1 VRGVRIAYGCA
12 MVEHSTR
19 GLKLVSTEPVAGA
32 DVEAPV
38 ERDHDFVQSLERGL
52 SVLRCFSAEHPS
64 LTLSEVARLT
74 GLTRATARR
83 LLLTFERLG
92 YMRNDGRLFE
102 LTPLVLDLGY
112 AYISSCKLPD
122 LMQPDMEALSERC
135 NESVSASVLDGH
147 EIVYIARVPTKR
159 IMTISLS
166 LGSRLPAAITSMGRV
181 LLADLP
187 DDELH
192 ARLVAMPV
200 EKRAEH
206 TETDPAR
213 LLGLIRQVRSQ
224 GWALVDQELEDG
236 VRSVA
241 APLRD
246 RSGRA
251 IAAINVSTHAGR
263 VSLDELRGPILQALL
278 ESVAEVNVRLGKR

>member
-1 VRGVRIAYGCA
+1 

-19 GLKLVSTEPVAGA
+19 GLKLVSTEPAVTAASA
-32 DVEAPV
+32 DPDAAV

-52 SVLRCFSAEHPS
+52 SVLRCFSAEHPA

-122 LMQPDMEALSERC
+122 LVQPDMEALSERC

-159 IMTISLS
+159 IMTIALS

-187 DDELH
+187 EDELH

-213 LLGLIRQVRSQ
+213 LLAMIRHVRAQ
-224 GWALVDQELEDG
+224 GWALVDQELEEG

-263 VSLDELRGPILQALL
+263 VSLEELRGPILQALL
-278 ESVAEVNVRLGKR
+278 ETVAEINVRLGKR

>member
-1 VRGVRIAYGCA
+1 
-12 MVEHSTR
+12 
-19 GLKLVSTEPVAGA
+19 
-32 DVEAPV
+32 
-38 ERDHDFVQSLERGL
+38 
-52 SVLRCFSAEHPS
+52 
-64 LTLSEVARLT
+64 
-74 GLTRATARR
+74 
-83 LLLTFERLG
+83 
-92 YMRNDGRLFE
+92 
-102 LTPLVLDLGY
+102 
-112 AYISSCKLPD
+112 
-122 LMQPDMEALSERC
+122 
-135 NESVSASVLDGH
+135 VLDGH
-147 EIVYIARVPTKR
+147 EVVYIARVPTKR

-166 LGSRLPAAITSMGRV
+166 LGSRHPAAITSMGRV

-192 ARLVAMPV
+192 ARLAAMPV

-206 TETDPAR
+206 TETDPTR
-213 LLGLIRQVRSQ
+213 LVALIRQVRAQ
-224 GWALVDQELEDG
+224 GWALVDQELEAG

-278 ESVAEVNVRLGKR
+278 ETVAEINVRLGKR

>member
-1 VRGVRIAYGCA
+1 

-19 GLKLVSTEPVAGA
+19 GLKLVSTEGEGGSDGTTVVA
-32 DVEAPV
+32 V

-52 SVLRCFSAEHPS
+52 SVLRCFSAEHPT

-122 LMQPDMEALSERC
+122 LVQHDMEALSERC
-135 NESVSASVLDGH
+135 NESVSASVLDAD

-159 IMTISLS
+159 IMTIALS
-166 LGSRLPAAITSMGRV
+166 LGSRLPAASTSMGRGPPRRPSRRRAAPRLEAMTLTKRTDHTEV
-181 LLADLP
+181 DPDRLLA
-187 DDELH
+187 
-192 ARLVAMPV
+192 VIG
-200 EKRAEH
+200 K
-206 TETDPAR
+206 
-213 LLGLIRQVRSQ
+213 VRSQ

-263 VSLDELRGPILQALL
+263 VSLDELRGPILSSLL
-278 ESVAEVNVRLGKR
+278 EAVAAINVRLGKR